1 MAKPTSSKPK
11 AFQFI
16 EGRPEELTA
25 PEGAIDDQENTD
37 DGVENAS
44 RQRTTLVPLAGGS
57 GSPKNAFPSTP
68 ATRLPLADLIGN
80 IDDINSLNTTA
91 QASPEDHIQWRSV
104 RSPRTADGKRANASQ
119 RRPRSSSPPTSSQ
132 LRASSQKPRT
142 AIQTPALDPAADL
155 WLRYSTSSAREGGGP
170 VEVASLAKLVGTSS
184 PHTAIE
190 DRVGNVS
197 GLRRWGSCGME
208 FPSSKAKRRKTKHT
222 MICDRIEETS
232 AYSPSV
238 ATAAPVDPEKKLRM
252 GLLLER
258 IQESLTRPLEV
269 PELEVPEQPAPAS
282 SSPLPDRSPS
292 LERKSL
298 SPIRSRIPRTSTSNH
313 NPQAQAEQNMQ
324 LQPQKIDARSTSSF
338 GSADL
343 DDTVFDTAQTATTY
357 TEDTTAL
364 KIVQAVVSSN
374 PVKPIPTTGTQLV
387 EGAFEGST
395 LVNEDDFD
403 DDLDLSDFDADDFA
417 DDFDKIST
425 TNEKTM
431 PDMKEHKAQ
440 AAIPKAVQTLEEDDF
455 GDDDMDEDCFIQ
467 AEVAATQSYQSQ
479 LPQKQHVR
487 TWQTYRTM

>member
-16 EGRPEELTA
+16 EGGPEELTKPVETA
-25 PEGAIDDQENTD
+25 DDKEN
-37 DGVENAS
+37 VEHAVDTVS
-44 RQRTTLVPLAGGS
+44 GHKTTLVPLTDAS

-91 QASPEDHIQWRSV
+91 QGSPEDHIQWRSV
-104 RSPRTADGKRANASQ
+104 RSPRTADGKRVGASQ
-119 RRPRSSSPPTSSQ
+119 PRRPRSSSPPTSSQ
-132 LRASSQKPRT
+132 LRASSQKPRI
-142 AIQTPALDPAADL
+142 ALQTPALDPAADL

-208 FPSSKAKRRKTKHT
+208 FPSSKAKRRKTKQT

-232 AYSPSV
+232 AYSPAV
-238 ATAAPVDPEKKLRM
+238 ANAAPVDPEKKLRM

-258 IQESLTRPLEV
+258 IQESLSRPLEV

-298 SPIRSRIPRTSTSNH
+298 SPIRSRIARTNISNH
-313 NPQAQAEQNMQ
+313 NPQAQPEQNMQ
-324 LQPQKIDARSTSSF
+324 LQPQRSDARSTSSF

-343 DDTVFDTAQTATTY
+343 DDTVFDTAQTATSY
-357 TEDTTAL
+357 TEDTTTS
-364 KIVQAVVSSN
+364 KSVEAVVLPN
-374 PVKPIPTTGTQLV
+374 PVKPVPMTGTQLV

-403 DDLDLSDFDADDFA
+403 DDLDLSDFDADDF
-417 DDFDKIST
+417 DKIVT
-425 TNEKTM
+425 THDQTM
-431 PDMKEHKAQ
+431 PDMKEYEQQ
-440 AAIPKAVQTLEEDDF
+440 AAIPLAVQTVDEDDF

-479 LPQKQHVR
+479 PPQKQHVR
-487 TWQTYRTM
+487 TWQTYRSI

>member
-16 EGRPEELTA
+16 EGRPEELTK
-25 PEGAIDDQENTD
+25 PEEAVDDKENTD
-37 DGVENAS
+37 YGIENTS
-44 RQRTTLVPLAGGS
+44 RQKTRLVPLSDSS

-104 RSPRTADGKRANASQ
+104 RSPRTADGKCASASQ

-132 LRASSQKPRT
+132 LRASSQKPRA

-155 WLRYSTSSAREGGGP
+155 WLRYSTSSAREGGAP

-184 PHTAIE
+184 PHSAIE

-208 FPSSKAKRRKTKHT
+208 FPNSKAKRRKTKHI

-232 AYSPSV
+232 AYSPII
-238 ATAAPVDPEKKLRM
+238 ANAAPVDPEKKLRM

-258 IQESLTRPLEV
+258 IQESLTRSLEV

-298 SPIRSRIPRTSTSNH
+298 SPIRSRVSRTSTSNH
-313 NPQAQAEQNMQ
+313 NPQAQAERNMQ

-343 DDTVFDTAQTATTY
+343 DDTVFDIAQTATTY
-357 TEDTTAL
+357 TEDTTASR
-364 KIVQAVVSSN
+364 IVEAVMLPN
-374 PVKPIPTTGTQLV
+374 PVKPVPMSGTQPG

-403 DDLDLSDFDADDFA
+403 DDLDLSDFDV
-417 DDFDKIST
+417 DDFDKIIT
-425 TNEKTM
+425 THEQTM
-431 PDMKEHKAQ
+431 PDTKEYQTQ
-440 AAIPKAVQTLEEDDF
+440 AAISQAVQAVDEDEF
-455 GDDDMDEDCFIQ
+455 GDDDMDEDCLIQ

-487 TWQTYRTM
+487 TWQTYRSIKH